1 MSVPVANSLP
11 LVSSKSRRR
20 ARDKHDHILW
30 LIGAGKIFYGLLLLG
45 VGIGAFNLIG
55 KNLSTELWH
64 LTERWNIDFH
74 NHYVQMLFRKAHEM
88 DGKRLIFLTVMT
100 FGYAAV
106 FFIEGIG
113 LIMGKYWA
121 KWMVICVTAS
131 FIPGEIYNLTRQFDW
146 LDTILLLI
154 NVICVIYLLWRILT
168 RDRANKPARHKLRN
182 GG

>member
-1 MSVPVANSLP
+1 MSLPVANTLP
-11 LVSSKSRRR
+11 LASSTPRRR
-20 ARDKHDHILW
+20 ARGKHDHILW

-55 KNLSTELWH
+55 KNLSAELWH

-74 NHYVQMLFRKAHEM
+74 NHYVQMLFRKAALM
-88 DGKRLIFLTVMT
+88 DGKRLTYLTIMT

-121 KWMVICVTAS
+121 KWMVIFVTAS
-131 FIPGEIYNLTRQFDW
+131 FIPGEIYHLARQFDW

-154 NVICVIYLLWRILT
+154 NVVCAIYLIWRILT
-168 RDRANKPARHKLRN
+168 RDRAPKPARHKLRK
-182 GG
+182 